1 MSNLNLVA
9 PSDVSI
15 HPVTGRIGA
24 EIRGV
29 RLSGDLQPAVVQAI
43 NAALLKHKVIFFR
56 DQTHLDDQGQESFAK
71 LLGDPV
77 AHPTVPVRE
86 GTEYLL
92 ELDSLHGARANSWHT
107 DVTFVDAY
115 PKASIL
121 RGVVNPEVG
130 GDTVWANTATAYDDL
145 PETLRHLA
153 DELWAVHS
161 NDYDY
166 AAVKSGQHGPEAEA
180 AIKRY
185 REVFVST
192 RYETEHPLVRVHPE
206 TGEKTLVLGHFFKN
220 FVGLNPSSSQHL
232 FEVFQGYITRLENIV
247 RWRWQAGDVAI
258 WDNRATQH
266 YAVND
271 YGDARR
277 IVRRVTLAGDV
288 PVAVDGRKSH
298 TRSAVKNSLA
308 AAA

>member
-9 PSDVSI
+9 PGDITV

-29 RLSGDLQPAVVQAI
+29 RLSGDLQASALQAI
-43 NAALLKHKVIFFR
+43 QAALLKHKVIFFR
-56 DQTHLDDQGQESFAK
+56 GQTHLSDQEQEAFAK

-121 RGVVNPEVG
+121 RGVVNPDIG
-130 GDTVWANTATAYDDL
+130 GDTVWANTAAAYDDL
-145 PETLRHLA
+145 PEALQHLA
-153 DELWAVHS
+153 EALWAVHS

-166 AAVKSGQHGPEAEA
+166 AAVKAGQNDASTAEA
-180 AIKRY
+180 LKRY

-206 TGEKTLVLGHFFKN
+206 TGEKTLVLGHFFKS
-220 FVGLNPSSSQHL
+220 FIGLTPSSSQHL

-271 YGDARR
+271 YGDERR

-288 PVAVDGRKSH
+288 PVSVDGRKSH
-298 TRSAVKNSLA
+298 TRSVVKNPLA